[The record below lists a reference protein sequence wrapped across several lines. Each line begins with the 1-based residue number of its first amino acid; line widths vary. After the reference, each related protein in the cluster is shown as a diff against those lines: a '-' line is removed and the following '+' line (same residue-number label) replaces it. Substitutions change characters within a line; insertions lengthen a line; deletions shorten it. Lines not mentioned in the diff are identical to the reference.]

1 MELTVDQVNDILDN
15 ADLAYEAFTNSYS
28 GRGMYGDR
36 CVGFD
41 VDSLTELGTLAI
53 AIHEV
58 LGDTLGRD
66 MVENARTDNMGL
78 GYIIYF
84 PHHTCPTW
92 VSDEDEDDDD
102 DY

>member
-15 ADLAYEAFTNSYS
+15 ADLEYSSFTNTYS
-28 GRGMYGDR
+28 GRAMYGDT

-41 VDSLTELGTLAI
+41 VDSLREIGTLSI

-66 MVENARTDNMGL
+66 MVERARTDNMGM
-78 GYIIYF
+78 GYIIYY
-84 PHHTCPTW
+84 PHVTCPEW
-92 VSDEDEDDDD
+92 EEEEDEDD
-102 DY
+102 Y

>member
-15 ADLAYEAFTNSYS
+15 ADLPYESFRNDYS
-28 GRGMYGDR
+28 GRFMYGDR

-58 LGDTLGRD
+58 LGDAEGRD
-66 MVENARTDNMGL
+66 MVERARTDSMGL

-84 PHHTCPTW
+84 PHVTCSEW
-92 VSDEDEDDDD
+92 EEEDEDY

>member
-58 LGDTLGRD
+58 LGDVEGRS

-84 PHHTCPTW
+84 PHHTCADW
-92 VSDEDEDDDD
+92 DEQEDEDDDD

>member
-15 ADLAYEAFTNSYS
+15 ADLSYESFTNTYS
-28 GRGMYGDR
+28 GRFMYGDT

-53 AIHEV
+53 AFVEV

-66 MVENARTDNMGL
+66 MTERARTDNMGL

-84 PHHTCPTW
+84 PHVTCPEW
-92 VSDEDEDDDD
+92 EEEDDDD
-102 DY
+102 Y